1 MIIGIPVYQDVDLL
15 DVMGPKEIFS
25 WIPEKFGVT
34 VELIADKANKQSI
47 TSRDG
52 LTFTVEK
59 TFEDAPKLD
68 VLWVPGGDPCAL
80 KRELAQGTYI
90 EFLKK
95 QSGAKYICSVC
106 EGAILLA
113 ASGLLDDHL
122 ITTHWAFIPCMT
134 KFKVKVAQGFP
145 RFVLDRNR
153 LTGGGISSGLDEAF
167 KLVELLTDYET
178 AQGVQRTTQ
187 YYPCPPVASTIELD
201 PTDGCP
207 IPGWAAFK
215 PG

>member
-15 DVMGPKEIFS
+15 DVTGPKEIFS
-25 WIPEKFGVT
+25 WIPEKFGIT
-34 VELIADKANKQSI
+34 VELIADKANNKTI

-52 LTFTVEK
+52 LTFTVA
-59 TFEDAPKLD
+59 EDVRGYPQARRALGAGRHPA
-68 VLWVPGGDPCAL
+68 AL

-95 QSGAKYICSVC
+95 QSGAKFICSVC
-106 EGAILLA
+106 EGAVLLA

-178 AQGVQRTTQ
+178 AQGIQQTTQ

-201 PTDGCP
+201 PTDDVSDPRLG
-207 IPGWAAFK
+207 GV
-215 PG
+215 

>member
-1 MIIGIPVYQDVDLL
+1 
-15 DVMGPKEIFS
+15 MGPKEIFS

-59 TFEDAPKLD
+59 TFEDASRLD
-68 VLWVPGGDPCAL
+68 VLWVPGGDPGAL
-80 KRELAQGTYI
+80 KRELTQGTYI

-207 IPGWAAFK
+207 IPGWAAFR

>member
-15 DVMGPKEIFS
+15 DVAGPKEIFS
-25 WIPEKFGVT
+25 WIPERFGIT
-34 VELIADKANKQSI
+34 VEIIADKANNKTI
-47 TSRDG
+47 KSRDG
-52 LTFTVEK
+52 LIFTAPN
-59 TFEDAPKLD
+59 TFEDIPKVD
-68 VLWVPGGDPCAL
+68 VLWVPGGLATAL

-90 EFLKK
+90 NYLKQ
-95 QSGAKYICSVC
+95 QSGAKFICSVC
-106 EGAILLA
+106 EGAVLLA

-122 ITTHWAFIPCMT
+122 ITTHWAFIPCMS
-134 KFKVKVAQGFP
+134 KFNVKVAQGFP

-167 KLVELLTDYET
+167 KLVTLLTDYET
-178 AQGVQRTTQ
+178 AQEIQQTTQ
-187 YYPCPPVASTIELD
+187 YYPCPPVASTIELTPED
-201 PTDGCP
+201 TCP

>member
-59 TFEDAPKLD
+59 TFENASKLD
-68 VLWVPGGDPCAL
+68 VLWVPGGDPGAL

-95 QSGAKYICSVC
+95 QSGAKFICSVC
-106 EGAILLA
+106 EGAVLLA

-187 YYPCPPVASTIELD
+187 YYPCPPVASTIELTPED
-201 PTDGCP
+201 KCP
-207 IPGWAAFK
+207 LDE
-215 PG
+215 